1 MEFKK
6 CVPVGGTWK
15 LTCVENLKQVGCAL
29 GTFITH
35 TFYEKNRNFPS
46 IFKILHILFFFSGMS
61 ADQISAMEN
70 DCVTLKVEDHCPVY
84 RMCFEGKCMKKDVCF
99 KLGEECCHYDPMMKC
114 NVKMTVEKCGNNKFM
129 ACCKYDNGMCAMV
142 CATVNCNFMIR
153 VSVAFTKFLPKK
165 Y

>member
-1 MEFKK
+1 MCPRRWHLETHLRRKLEASWLCFGYVHHTYILRKK
-6 CVPVGGTWK
+6 PAIFQQYSK
-15 LTCVENLKQVGCAL
+15 
-29 GTFITH
+29 
-35 TFYEKNRNFPS
+35 YS
-46 IFKILHILFFFSGMS
+46 ISFFLGMS

-153 VSVAFTKFLPKK
+153 VSVAFTKFLQKK
-165 Y
+165 V

>member
-29 GTFITH
+29 GTFFH
-35 TFYEKNRNFPS
+35 VLR
-46 IFKILHILFFFSGMS
+46 KIRDIQTTLYPPFLGMS

-129 ACCKYDNGMCAMV
+129 ACCKYENGMCAMV

-153 VSVAFTKFLPKK
+153 VSDTQCGFFRNTILSRF
-165 Y
+165 